1 MHELSWSQWNNSK
14 EQLFIVSTVWD
25 VESLCSCKTLYQNW
39 YLQRLSLHSNLQEQ
53 WMKNDFSYTLQS
65 VWVSD
70 DALWTDKC
78 FCNLSVLCK
87 SHA

>member
-1 MHELSWSQWNNSK
+1 MYELSWSQWNNSK
-14 EQLFIVSTVWD
+14 EQLLIVFTVWD
-25 VESLCSCKTLYQNW
+25 AESLYSCKTLYQNR
-39 YLQRLSLHSNLQEQ
+39 YSQRLSLHLNSQER
-53 WMKNDFSYTLQS
+53 WIKNDFSYTLWS

-87 SHA
+87 SCA